1 MLKYLIVYI
10 VLYLIFIIWHI
21 FKNKETFKSNKGFC
35 SNIENF
41 WSNSNQKLLWILS
54 FTLLSADICKFKKEG
69 NDKANLIEK
78 FNSRYLLITFVISFF
93 LVFSGMPNNKLM
105 LCIYEHKELFYI
117 EKISELILIAFGF
130 YAFSRVNEIFI
141 AFIRDAQDQLSKAY
155 NKNGLKYY
163 RKIVLAMKSYIE
175 LILLYGILQFLLS
188 FGVFDDLLNNFMPL
202 AELSERQLHSK
213 PDNIANIVWDT
224 AWDAIYFSG
233 ITIATIGYGDLTP
246 KSGVSQF
253 LAIYE
258 VINGITLLVVS
269 FTVYVSRSIDEKEC
283 NKDKDY
289 SSNNAI
295 KGLDKNLQKC
305 REVFEEIEQQEAII
319 KEQREK
325 QKECL
330 KEAINNLQSALENF
344 EQHDKRCS

>member
-1 MLKYLIVYI
+1 MKHEYNNEIKLM
-10 VLYLIFIIWHI
+10 LYLIFYIILYFLVIFINYFI
-21 FKNKETFKSNKGFC
+21 FKNDFLNKEFLSNK
-35 SNIENF
+35 NR
-41 WSNSNQKLLWILS
+41 WLWIFS
-54 FTLLSADICKFKKEG
+54 FTLLNADICKFKKEG
-69 NDKANLIEK
+69 NEKAEVIKK
-78 FNSRYLLITFVISFF
+78 FNSRYLLITFVISFA
-93 LVFSGMPNNKLM
+93 LVLLGLSDNKVM
-105 LCIYEHKELFYI
+105 LFIYKHKELFYI
-117 EKISELILIAFGF
+117 EGISELILIALGF

-141 AFIRDAQDQLSKAY
+141 AFIRDAKEQLSELY
-155 NKNGLKYY
+155 NKDGLKYY
-163 RKIVLAMKSYIE
+163 ERILLALKSYIE

-188 FGVFDDLLNNFMPL
+188 FGVFDELLNYDFIPQTLYKGHLN
-202 AELSERQLHSK
+202 SK
-213 PDNIANIVWDT
+213 DDIDT
-224 AWDAIYFSG
+224 IWDAIYFSG

-246 KSGVSQF
+246 KSGISQF

-283 NKDKDY
+283 SQDKES

-305 REVFEEIEQQEAII
+305 REVFEEIERQEAII

-344 EQHDKRCS
+344 E